1 MKSTTIASE
10 KTHAFYVKLKHAP
23 MVDWFVPEL
32 VQQPKFH
39 KKKLPKDML
48 KHEFKI
54 TRFGY
59 FHKHAW
65 YFFDNDDLTGWLPL
79 KNVRNNYRRLA
90 VPPMVQPGDKM
101 IDSYLMVALMMLRY
115 AGSDVSMQQITEIF
129 DDSLP
134 EMPTP
139 SDFFTIIVE
148 YAGSFK
154 NLSNKKLR
162 RVRNHLR
169 RERPI
174 MMWLGRPHASILLT
188 GFTKKLFFYIDPV
201 TGQTQTMTKKQL
213 LKRWKAEGF
222 IAISY

>member
-32 VQQPKFH
+32 VQQSKLD
-39 KKKLPKDML
+39 KQKLPKNIL
-48 KHEFKI
+48 KHEFKV

-59 FHKHAW
+59 FNKHAW
-65 YFFDNDDLTGWLPL
+65 YFFDDGELTGWLPL
-79 KNVRNNYRRLA
+79 KNVRDNYRRLA
-90 VPPMVQPGDKM
+90 VPPMVQSGDQM
-101 IDSYLMVALMMLRY
+101 LSSYLTVALMMLKY
-115 AGSDVSMQQITEIF
+115 AGSDVSMAQIKRLF
-129 DDSLP
+129 ADSLP

-139 SDFFTIIVE
+139 ADFFTLIVDQ
-148 YAGSFK
+148 AGSFK
-154 NLSNKKLR
+154 NLSNKKMR

-174 MMWLGRPHASILLT
+174 MMWLGRPQAAILLT
-188 GFTKKLFFYIDPV
+188 GFNKKLFFYVDPV

-213 LKRWKAEGF
+213 VKRWKAEGF